1 MFGWDDLKRTI
12 AISEQSVE
20 CPVNACQHVVA
31 RQRGDF
37 MRRGQFQC
45 PEHRI
50 FISPSTFEYE
60 HERDNM
66 LWSSPEDLALW
77 KHIQAPGSRRDR
89 RLARDNSV
97 DAVTWNVFRYLE
109 TRGRL
114 GSFVDRV
121 YGAKVAEAPQLIW
134 WSCCGESRGAWKPLL
149 DAARAFG
156 EDADRG
162 SAPDLI
168 IDDKKVLV
176 FVESGLTGE
185 DAAGPA
191 EASQALGYER
201 GCGRWYRKVFAVGST
216 YQVVA
221 MQERLH
227 ELMRL
232 WLIGSWIAD
241 SMGKSFVLVNLV
253 RAEAERDIEE
263 RFGQHIISGDNRRFV
278 RWTWELIQV
287 LTVQERAGDADADKL
302 LEFFG
307 SKTLGY
313 QTREGA
319 THGELRRA
327 FAR

>member
-1 MFGWDDLKRTI
+1 MLGWDDLKRTI
-12 AISEQSVE
+12 AITEQSVE

-31 RQRGDF
+31 RQRGPF
-37 MRRGQFQC
+37 ARQGQFRC

-60 HERDNM
+60 NERDNM
-66 LWSSPEDLALW
+66 LWASPEDLALW
-77 KHIQAPGSRRDR
+77 KHIQAPGSRRER
-89 RLARDNSV
+89 RLARDNSA

-114 GSFVDRV
+114 GAFVDRV
-121 YGAKVAEAPQLIW
+121 YGEKVAEAPQLIW
-134 WSCCGESRGAWKPLL
+134 WSCCRESRGTWKPLL
-149 DAARAFG
+149 DAARAFD
-156 EDADRG
+156 ERG
-162 SAPDLI
+162 ARRFEPDLI

-176 FVESGLTGE
+176 FVASRWAGE
-185 DAAGPA
+185 DTTGPA
-191 EASQALGYER
+191 DPNDRYGYEN
-201 GCGRWYRKVFAVGST
+201 GCERWYKKVFAPGSSF
-216 YQVVA
+216 QVVA
-221 MQERLH
+221 VQERLY

-232 WLIGSWIAD
+232 WLIGSWIAEG
-241 SMGKSFVLVNLV
+241 MGKSFVLVNLV

-263 RFGQHIISGDNRRFV
+263 RFGQHIISGNNRRFV

-313 QTREGA
+313 QTRDGA

-327 FAR
+327 FAQ